1 MSPQFNKNNVVEVI
15 KRLFSFKG
23 KMNRKS
29 FFFVFLII
37 FVLVFIFTLINQDT
51 ISFIIWSIATFLYAC
66 NTVKR
71 LHDLNKPG
79 WHYWLSFIP
88 IYNIYFAVVLFTR
101 KGKVDIDGFGT
112 NRSNANPNNFN
123 ENKNIKKIIMR
134 ESKKAE
140 TFDLD
145 PFDAGAMFFAIIF
158 WIAVLTGIGIL
169 LGGFW

>member
-1 MSPQFNKNNVVEVI
+1 M
-15 KRLFSFKG
+15 
-23 KMNRKS
+23 
-29 FFFVFLII
+29 
-37 FVLVFIFTLINQDT
+37 
-51 ISFIIWSIATFLYAC
+51 
-66 NTVKR
+66 
-71 LHDLNKPG
+71 
-79 WHYWLSFIP
+79 
-88 IYNIYFAVVLFTR
+88 
-101 KGKVDIDGFGT
+101 
-112 NRSNANPNNFN
+112 